1 MSFASALPI
10 LAKSLHSKCFH
21 DSWSES
27 QKRCASRSCKN
38 MIDQKMHSIIAFYL
52 FNRCL
57 FSALWLKSLKVPVS
71 SRSLHT
77 IWILTF
83 NKLSGWNWSFKLKS
97 MIIFSLIPLTCVRL
111 LSRSYLWTCARRMGF
126 TAKCEQQSK
135 SEALKAKQ
143 RSFVADRSIAIS
155 SNPKSQSL
163 NLRFAGRLLEVWLA
177 QIG

>member
-1 MSFASALPI
+1 
-10 LAKSLHSKCFH
+10 
-21 DSWSES
+21 
-27 QKRCASRSCKN
+27 
-38 MIDQKMHSIIAFYL
+38 
-52 FNRCL
+52 
-57 FSALWLKSLKVPVS
+57 
-71 SRSLHT
+71 
-77 IWILTF
+77 
-83 NKLSGWNWSFKLKS
+83 
-97 MIIFSLIPLTCVRL
+97 
-111 LSRSYLWTCARRMGF
+111 MGF